1 MPGINLSQTAQQ
13 KTGIRKHAIFGK
25 GLIAIIIV
33 LLLAVAAWRGLAF
46 WEQRI
51 DGEIAAIEAETAKV
65 RAGFGGEQADKVA
78 DFQFRLDTIGE
89 SFGDKVYPADM
100 LRSLE
105 GLMLSGVDLSEYSF
119 DANKRTISIAGQVD
133 SFLIIAQQM
142 AILKRTP
149 GFASLSVDSLE
160 REETGKIGFRFSIN
174 LAGTL

>member
-13 KTGIRKHAIFGK
+13 KTGIRKHPILGK
-25 GLIAIIIV
+25 GLIAIVTV
-33 LLLAVAAWRGLAF
+33 LLLALAAWRGLVF
-46 WEQRI
+46 WEQRV

-65 RAGFGGEQADKVA
+65 RASFEGEQANRVA
-78 DFQFRLDTIGE
+78 DFQYRLDIIDE
-89 SFGDKVYPADM
+89 SFSGKVYPADM

-105 GLMLSGVDLSEYSF
+105 GLMLPGADLSEYAF
-119 DANKRTISIAGQVD
+119 DATKDAVAIAGQAD

-160 REETGKIGFRFSIN
+160 REETGKIGFRFAIN
-174 LAGTL
+174 LAGTP